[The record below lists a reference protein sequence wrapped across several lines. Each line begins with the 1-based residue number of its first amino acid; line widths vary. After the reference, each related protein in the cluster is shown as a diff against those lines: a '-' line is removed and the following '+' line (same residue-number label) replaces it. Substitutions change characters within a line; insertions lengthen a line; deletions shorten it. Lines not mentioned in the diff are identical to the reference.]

1 MPTTISANVQQ
12 VLQMG
17 SHTEKLQHTIQNLP
31 NVVAQQV
38 DKERQLED
46 ELKRRQVQDLDS
58 THLLEETDPDTK
70 RKKRIKVR
78 KNNDNDND
86 VDNHEPSV
94 AEDSHQGLI
103 NIIV

>member
-78 KNNDNDND
+78 KNNDND